1 MLRRVLDDAQDELLA
16 EERRLL
22 AALDETLARF
32 EEAADDRKTLRRSAL
47 QLDELFLLVVAG
59 EFNSGKSA
67 FINALVGSPLLA
79 EGVTPTTT
87 RIHLLRYGPATPP
100 AAATSPGGAAAPQ
113 DAPASASPT
122 NAAAA
127 PAAPPAAAPPGLAG
141 DAALEVVTAPLELLR
156 EIHIVD
162 TPGTNAIHREHE
174 AITRDFV
181 PRSDLVLFVTSADRP
196 FTESERAFL
205 EGIREWGKKI
215 VLVINKIDI
224 LDSPAAVDE
233 VRAFV
238 AEHAAA
244 LLGAAPDVFPVSAR
258 QAQRAKAAGHAEN
271 TADMAHTAA
280 IEHTTDPADPAD
292 TAALAA
298 ASRFAALE
306 DYIVK
311 TLDEKQRL
319 RLKLLNPIG
328 IASRLASRYRE
339 LAATR
344 LGLLADDVTAI
355 DDVERQLA
363 LYREDMAREFR
374 FRLADVA
381 GVLQEFEARGMRF
394 FDDTLRLGR
403 VFDLL
408 NKPRVKA
415 EFGKQVVGDA
425 PQRISAQVH
434 EVIDWMI
441 AADLR
446 QWQAVMEHVGR
457 RRREHDDR
465 IVGQVG
471 GAFELDR
478 ERLLASV
485 GRSAQ
490 DAVERYDQEGE
501 STRLAEAVQGAVA
514 STALVEVGAIGLG
527 ALVAHVLAGAAADA
541 TGVLAASV
549 VAVLGLFIIPSRRQA
564 AKRELRAKIA
574 ALREQL
580 MSTLTG
586 QFDRELERGLRRID
600 DAIAPYTRFVRAEG
614 RRLGDAAA
622 ELDRCTAQLDALT
635 RRVEALTGNSR

>member
-1 MLRRVLDDAQDELLA
+1 MLRRVLDDAQEELLA

-22 AALDETLARF
+22 AALDEALARF
-32 EEAADDRKTLRRSAL
+32 AEAAEDRKILRRAAL

-67 FINALVGSPLLA
+67 FVNALVGSPLLA

-87 RIHLLRYGPATPP
+87 RIQLLRYGPAQPP
-100 AAATSPGGAAAPQ
+100 
-113 DAPASASPT
+113 
-122 NAAAA
+122 A
-127 PAAPPAAAPPGLAG
+127 PAAPPAAAPATLPGDL
-141 DAALEVVTAPLELLR
+141 AALDVVTAPLELLR

-205 EGIREWGKKI
+205 EGIREWGKKV
-215 VLVINKIDI
+215 VLAINKIDI

-244 LLGAAPDVFPVSAR
+244 LLGAAPDIFPVSAR
-258 QAQRAKAAGHAEN
+258 LAQRAKAAG
-271 TADMAHTAA
+271 D
-280 IEHTTDPADPAD
+280 
-292 TAALAA
+292 AALAA

-306 DYIVK
+306 DYIVE
-311 TLDEKQRL
+311 TLDERQRL

-328 IASRLASRYRE
+328 IAGRLAARYRE

-344 LGLLADDVTAI
+344 LALLAGDVAAI

-381 GVLQEFEARGMRF
+381 GVLQEFEARGMQF

-415 EFGKQVVGDA
+415 EFAKQVVGDA
-425 PQRISAQVH
+425 PRLIDRRVH

-457 RRREHDDR
+457 RRREHDER

-485 GRSAQ
+485 GRAAQ

-574 ALREQL
+574 ALREHL
-580 MSTLTG
+580 MAALTG

-600 DAIAPYTRFVRAEG
+600 EAIAPYTRFVRAEG
-614 RRLGDAAA
+614 RRLGDTAE
-622 ELDRCTAQLDALT
+622 ELDLLAARLDALA
-635 RRVEALTGNSR
+635 RRVDGVVS

>member
-1 MLRRVLDDAQDELLA
+1 MLRRIVGAAQDELLA

-22 AALDETLARF
+22 AELELALARF
-32 EEAADDRKTLRRSAL
+32 DAAAEDRATLRRSSL

-59 EFNSGKSA
+59 EFNAGKSA
-67 FINALVGSPLLA
+67 FINALVGSQLLP

-87 RIHLLRYGPATPP
+87 RIQLLRYGPA
-100 AAATSPGGAAAPQ
+100 A
-113 DAPASASPT
+113 ASP
-122 NAAAA
+122 AEQSA
-127 PAAPPAAAPPGLAG
+127 PAAPSSSLIDPAAGAGAAAGLS
-141 DAALEVVTAPLELLR
+141 VVTAPLELLR

-205 EGIREWGKKI
+205 ESIREWGKK
-215 VLVINKIDI
+215 VVVVINKIDI
-224 LDSPAAVDE
+224 LASAAEVDE

-238 AEHAAA
+238 AQHAAA

-258 QAQRAKAAGHAEN
+258 QAQRAKASG
-271 TADMAHTAA
+271 D
-280 IEHTTDPADPAD
+280 D
-292 TAALAA
+292 ALAA
-298 ASRFAALE
+298 ASRFAGLE
-306 DYIVK
+306 SYVVK

-319 RLKLLNPIG
+319 RLKLLNPLG
-328 IASRLASRYRE
+328 IAGRLTSRYRE
-339 LAATR
+339 TTAARLA
-344 LGLLADDVTAI
+344 LLAGDVTAI

-363 LYREDMAREFR
+363 AYREDMAREFR
-374 FRLADVA
+374 FRLADVD
-381 GVLQEFEARGMRF
+381 GVLQQFEARGMQF

-403 VFDLL
+403 VLDLL

-415 EFGKQVVGDA
+415 EFARQVVADA
-425 PQRISAQVH
+425 PQVIDRRVQ
-434 EVIDWMI
+434 ETIDWMI

-457 RRREHDDR
+457 RRQQHEER

-490 DAVERYDQEGE
+490 EAVERYDQEAE
-501 STRLAEAVQGAVA
+501 STRLAEAVQAAVA

-549 VAVLGLFIIPSRRQA
+549 VAVLGLFIIPNRRQA

-574 ALREQL
+574 ALRERL
-580 MSTLTG
+580 MSSLTG
-586 QFDRELERGLRRID
+586 QFDRELDRGLRRID
-600 DAIAPYTRFVRAEG
+600 EAIAPYTRFVRSER
-614 RRLGDAAA
+614 RRLEEAAA
-622 ELDRCTAQLDALT
+622 ELERLAGQLAALA
-635 RRVEALTGNSR
+635 RRVDTLTGAGPAEPPRP

>member
-87 RIHLLRYGPATPP
+87 RIHLLRYGPA
-100 AAATSPGGAAAPQ
+100 
-113 DAPASASPT
+113 
-122 NAAAA
+122 
-127 PAAPPAAAPPGLAG
+127 APPAAASPGSAAVPAPPPAVASAPPPAAASPAAAGLAG
-141 DAALEVVTAPLELLR
+141 DAALDVVTAPLELLR

-244 LLGAAPDVFPVSAR
+244 LLGAAPDIFPVSAR
-258 QAQRAKAAGHAEN
+258 QAQRAKAAGPAANTAATEN
-271 TADMAHTAA
+271 TAATAN
-280 IEHTTDPADPAD
+280 TADA
-292 TAALAA
+292 AALAA

-306 DYIVK
+306 DYIVS

-328 IASRLASRYRE
+328 IAGRLAARYRE
-339 LAATR
+339 MAATR
-344 LGLLADDVTAI
+344 LALLADDVTAI
-355 DDVERQLA
+355 DDIERQLA
-363 LYREDMAREFR
+363 LYREDMGREFR

-415 EFGKQVVGDA
+415 EFSKQVVGDS
-425 PQRISAQVH
+425 PQVIDRRVH

-446 QWQAVMEHVGR
+446 QCQAVMEHVGR

-580 MSTLTG
+580 MAALTG

-600 DAIAPYTRFVRAEG
+600 EAIAPYTRFVRAEG

-622 ELDRCTAQLDALT
+622 ELDRCIAQLDALT

>member
-87 RIHLLRYGPATPP
+87 RIHLLRYGPAAPPPGAATPP
-100 AAATSPGGAAAPQ
+100 AAASPV
-113 DAPASASPT
+113 DS
-122 NAAAA
+122 
-127 PAAPPAAAPPGLAG
+127 PGLAG
-141 DAALEVVTAPLELLR
+141 DAALDVVTAPLELLR

-205 EGIREWGKKI
+205 QGIREWGKKI

-224 LDSPAAVDE
+224 LDSPAAVEE

-258 QAQRAKAAGHAEN
+258 QAQRAKAAGH
-271 TADMAHTAA
+271 
-280 IEHTTDPADPAD
+280 PAD
-292 TAALAA
+292 TALAA

-306 DYIVK
+306 DYIVS

-328 IASRLASRYRE
+328 IAGRLAARYRE

-344 LGLLADDVTAI
+344 LALLADDVTTI

-415 EFGKQVVGDA
+415 EFGEQVVGDA
-425 PQRISAQVH
+425 PRLIDRRVH

-580 MSTLTG
+580 MAALTG

-622 ELDRCTAQLDALT
+622 ELDRCIAQLDALT
-635 RRVEALTGNSR
+635 RRVAALTGNSR

>member
-1 MLRRVLDDAQDELLA
+1 MLRRVLDDAQEELLA

-67 FINALVGSPLLA
+67 FVNALVGSPLLA

-87 RIHLLRYGPATPP
+87 RIQLLRYGPA
-100 AAATSPGGAAAPQ
+100 
-113 DAPASASPT
+113 
-122 NAAAA
+122 
-127 PAAPPAAAPPGLAG
+127 PAAPPTLPADP
-141 DAALEVVTAPLELLR
+141 ALDVVTAPLELLR

-205 EGIREWGKKI
+205 QGIREWGKKV
-215 VLVINKIDI
+215 VLAINKIDI

-258 QAQRAKAAGHAEN
+258 QAQRAKAAG
-271 TADMAHTAA
+271 D
-280 IEHTTDPADPAD
+280 
-292 TAALAA
+292 AALAA

-306 DYIVK
+306 DYIVG
-311 TLDEKQRL
+311 TLDERQRL

-328 IASRLASRYRE
+328 IAGRLAARYRE
-339 LAATR
+339 TAAARLA
-344 LGLLADDVTAI
+344 LLAGDVAAI

-381 GVLQEFEARGMRF
+381 GVLQELEARGMQF

-403 VFDLL
+403 IFDLL
-408 NKPRVKA
+408 NKARVKA
-415 EFGKQVVGDA
+415 EFGARVVGDA
-425 PQRISAQVH
+425 PRRIDRRVH
-434 EVIDWMI
+434 ETIDWMI
-441 AADLR
+441 ASDLR

-457 RRREHDDR
+457 RRRQHDDR
-465 IVGQVG
+465 IVGEVG

-478 ERLLASV
+478 ERLLGSV
-485 GRSAQ
+485 GRAAQ
-490 DAVERYDQEGE
+490 DAVERWDQEGE
-501 STRLAEAVQGAVA
+501 ATRLAEAVQGAVA

-574 ALREQL
+574 AVREQL
-580 MSTLTG
+580 MAALTG

-600 DAIAPYTRFVRAEG
+600 EAIAPYTRFVRAEG
-614 RRLGDAAA
+614 RRLGDAAE
-622 ELDRCTAQLDALT
+622 ELDLLAARLDALAH
-635 RRVEALTGNSR
+635 RVEALTGETRR

>member
-1 MLRRVLDDAQDELLA
+1 MLRRVLDDAQEELLA

-22 AALDETLARF
+22 AALDEALARF
-32 EEAADDRKTLRRSAL
+32 AEAAEDRKILRRAAL

-67 FINALVGSPLLA
+67 FVNALVGSPLLA

-87 RIHLLRYGPATPP
+87 RIQLLRYGPAPAPP
-100 AAATSPGGAAAPQ
+100 AAPAP
-113 DAPASASPT
+113 
-122 NAAAA
+122 
-127 PAAPPAAAPPGLAG
+127 PPAAAPPAPAAPPPAAPPPAAAPPALPG
-141 DAALEVVTAPLELLR
+141 DPAAVDVVTAPLELLR

-205 EGIREWGKKI
+205 QGIREWGKKV
-215 VLVINKIDI
+215 VLAINKIDI

-258 QAQRAKAAGHAEN
+258 LAQRAKAAG
-271 TADMAHTAA
+271 D
-280 IEHTTDPADPAD
+280 
-292 TAALAA
+292 AALAA

-306 DYIVK
+306 DYIVE
-311 TLDEKQRL
+311 TLDERQRL

-328 IASRLASRYRE
+328 IAGRLAARYRE

-344 LGLLADDVTAI
+344 LALLAGDVAAI

-363 LYREDMAREFR
+363 LYREDMTREFR

-381 GVLQEFEARGMRF
+381 GVLQEFEARGMQF

-425 PQRISAQVH
+425 PRLIDRRVQ

-485 GRSAQ
+485 GRAAQ

-580 MSTLTG
+580 MAALTG

-600 DAIAPYTRFVRAEG
+600 EAIAPYTRFVRAEG
-614 RRLGDAAA
+614 RRLGDTAE
-622 ELDRCTAQLDALT
+622 ELDLLAARLDALA
-635 RRVEALTGNSR
+635 RRVDGVVS

>member
-32 EEAADDRKTLRRSAL
+32 EEAAEDRKTLRRSAL

-59 EFNSGKSA
+59 EFNAGKSA

-87 RIHLLRYGPATPP
+87 RIQLLRYGPAPP
-100 AAATSPGGAAAPQ
+100 PLAADSPAG
-113 DAPASASPT
+113 
-122 NAAAA
+122 A
-127 PAAPPAAAPPGLAG
+127 PAAPPATSPPATSPPAAGAPAGLAG
-141 DAALEVVTAPLELLR
+141 DAVLDVVTAPLELLR

-174 AITRDFV
+174 AITREFV

-205 EGIREWGKKI
+205 QGIREWGKKV

-224 LDSPAAVDE
+224 LDSPAAVEE

-258 QAQRAKAAGHAEN
+258 QAQRAKAAG
-271 TADMAHTAA
+271 D
-280 IEHTTDPADPAD
+280 
-292 TAALAA
+292 AALAA
-298 ASRFAALE
+298 ASRFAELE
-306 DYIVK
+306 DYVAG

-328 IASRLASRYRE
+328 IAGRLAGRYRE

-344 LGLLADDVTAI
+344 LELLAGDVAAI

-381 GVLQEFEARGMRF
+381 SVLQEFEARGMQF

-408 NKPRVKA
+408 NKARVKA
-415 EFGKQVVGDA
+415 EFGKQVVGEA
-425 PQRISAQVH
+425 PLLIDRRVH

-457 RRREHDDR
+457 RRRQHDDR

-485 GRSAQ
+485 GRAAQ
-490 DAVERYDQEGE
+490 DAVELYDQEGE
-501 STRLAEAVQGAVA
+501 STRLAEALQGAVA

-564 AKRELRAKIA
+564 AKRDLRAKIA
-574 ALREQL
+574 DLRRQL
-580 MSTLTG
+580 MAALTG
-586 QFDRELERGLRRID
+586 QFDRELERGLRRIGE
-600 DAIAPYTRFVRAEG
+600 AIAPYTRFVRAEG

-622 ELDRCTAQLDALT
+622 ELDGLTARLDALA
-635 RRVEALTGNSR
+635 RRVEALTGSSR

>member
-1 MLRRVLDDAQDELLA
+1 MLRRVLDDAQEELLA

-22 AALDETLARF
+22 AAVDEALARF
-32 EEAADDRKTLRRSAL
+32 EEAALDRKVLRQAAL

-67 FINALVGSPLLA
+67 FVNALVGTPLLA

-87 RIHLLRYGPATPP
+87 RIQLLRYGPAPAP
-100 AAATSPGGAAAPQ
+100 AAPATP
-113 DAPASASPT
+113 
-122 NAAAA
+122 
-127 PAAPPAAAPPGLAG
+127 PAAPPAATSTLPG
-141 DAALEVVTAPLELLR
+141 DPAALDVVTAPLELLR

-205 EGIREWGKKI
+205 QGIREWGKKV
-215 VLVINKIDI
+215 VLAINKIDI

-258 QAQRAKAAGHAEN
+258 QAQRAKAAG
-271 TADMAHTAA
+271 D
-280 IEHTTDPADPAD
+280 
-292 TAALAA
+292 AALAA

-306 DYIVK
+306 DYIVE
-311 TLDEKQRL
+311 TLDERQRL

-328 IASRLASRYRE
+328 IAGRLVTVYRK

-344 LGLLADDVTAI
+344 LATLAGDVAAV

-381 GVLQEFEARGMRF
+381 SVLQELEARGMQF

-415 EFGKQVVGDA
+415 EFTKQVVGDA
-425 PQRISAQVH
+425 PRVIDRRVH

-478 ERLLASV
+478 GRLLASV
-485 GRSAQ
+485 GRAAQ

-501 STRLAEAVQGAVA
+501 ATRLAEAVQGAVA

-527 ALVAHVLAGAAADA
+527 ALVAHLLAGAAADA

-549 VAVLGLFIIPSRRQA
+549 VAVLGLFIIPSRRQS

-580 MSTLTG
+580 MAALTG
-586 QFDRELERGLRRID
+586 QFDRELERSLRRID
-600 DAIAPYTRFVRAEG
+600 EAIAPYTRFVRAEG
-614 RRLGDAAA
+614 RRLGDAAE
-622 ELDRCTAQLDALT
+622 ELDLLAARLDALA
-635 RRVEALTGNSR
+635 RRVAGLVS

>member
-1 MLRRVLDDAQDELLA
+1 MLRRVLDDAQEELLA

-22 AALDETLARF
+22 AALDEALARF
-32 EEAADDRKTLRRSAL
+32 EEAADDRKILRRAAL

-79 EGVTPTTT
+79 EGVTPTTI
-87 RIHLLRYGPATPP
+87 RIQLLRYGPA
-100 AAATSPGGAAAPQ
+100 
-113 DAPASASPT
+113 
-122 NAAAA
+122 
-127 PAAPPAAAPPGLAG
+127 PAAPPVSPPAPASPPAPPPAPTAPSSAAPPPAATSTLPG
-141 DAALEVVTAPLELLR
+141 DPAALDVVTAPLELLR

-205 EGIREWGKKI
+205 QGIREWGKKV
-215 VLVINKIDI
+215 VLAINKIDI

-258 QAQRAKAAGHAEN
+258 LAQRAKAAG
-271 TADMAHTAA
+271 D
-280 IEHTTDPADPAD
+280 
-292 TAALAA
+292 AALAA

-306 DYIVK
+306 DYIVE
-311 TLDEKQRL
+311 TLDERQRL

-328 IASRLASRYRE
+328 IAGRLAARYRE
-339 LAATR
+339 MAATR
-344 LGLLADDVTAI
+344 LALLAGDVAAI

-374 FRLADVA
+374 FRLADVG
-381 GVLQEFEARGMRF
+381 GVLQEFEARGMQF

-408 NKPRVKA
+408 NKARVKA

-425 PQRISAQVH
+425 PRVIDRRVH

-457 RRREHDDR
+457 RRREHDER

-485 GRSAQ
+485 GRAAQ

-501 STRLAEAVQGAVA
+501 STRLAEAVQGAIA

-527 ALVAHVLAGAAADA
+527 VLVAHVLAGAAADA

-580 MSTLTG
+580 MAALTG

-600 DAIAPYTRFVRAEG
+600 EAIAPYTRFVRAEG
-614 RRLGDAAA
+614 RRLGDTAE
-622 ELDRCTAQLDALT
+622 ELDLLAARLDALA
-635 RRVEALTGNSR
+635 RRVESLTGNTR

>member
-1 MLRRVLDDAQDELLA
+1 MLRRIVDAAQDELLA

-22 AALDETLARF
+22 AELEAALERF
-32 EEAADDRKTLRRSAL
+32 EAAAEDRQTLRRSAL

-59 EFNSGKSA
+59 EFNAGKSA
-67 FINALVGSPLLA
+67 FVNALVGSQLLA

-87 RIHLLRYGPATPP
+87 RIHLLRYGPAIVTSPTAATSSSSSPP
-100 AAATSPGGAAAPQ
+100 AAV
-113 DAPASASPT
+113 
-122 NAAAA
+122 
-127 PAAPPAAAPPGLAG
+127 
-141 DAALEVVTAPLELLR
+141 EVVTAPLELLR

-205 EGIREWGKKI
+205 QSIREWGKK
-215 VLVINKIDI
+215 VVVVINKIDI
-224 LDSPAAVDE
+224 LDSAAEVDE

-258 QAQRAKAAGHAEN
+258 QAQRAKASG
-271 TADMAHTAA
+271 D
-280 IEHTTDPADPAD
+280 D
-292 TAALAA
+292 ALAA
-298 ASRFAALE
+298 ASRFSALE
-306 DYIVK
+306 DYVVK

-319 RLKLLNPIG
+319 RLKLLNPLG
-328 IASRLASRYRE
+328 IASRLTERYRE
-339 LAATR
+339 IAAARLA
-344 LGLLADDVTAI
+344 LLAGDVTAI

-381 GVLQEFEARGMRF
+381 GVLQQFEARGMQF
-394 FDDTLRLGR
+394 FDDTLRIGR
-403 VFDLL
+403 VLDLL

-415 EFGKQVVGDA
+415 EFTRQVVADA
-425 PQRISAQVH
+425 PQVIDGRVQ

-457 RRREHDDR
+457 RRQQHDER

-478 ERLLASV
+478 ARLLASV

-501 STRLAEAVQGAVA
+501 STRLAEAVQAAVA

-527 ALVAHVLAGAAADA
+527 ALVAHVLVGAAADV

-574 ALREQL
+574 ALRERL
-580 MSTLTG
+580 MASLTG

-600 DAIAPYTRFVRAEG
+600 EAIAPYTRFVRAE
-614 RRLGDAAA
+614 RRSLDATAA
-622 ELDRCTAQLDALT
+622 ELDQLAGRLAALA
-635 RRVEALTGNSR
+635 RRVEAITGSSR